1 MTDIWNYDMKTN
13 WNSVQHETVYNKPYK
28 LQDLPLSMKKMKNA
42 FSAWKQHLTPAAW
55 ELEL

>member
-1 MTDIWNYDMKTN
+1 MKTN